1 MSIIEVKGLC
11 KSFGAL
17 EVLKGVDLTVE
28 EGEKIAVIGGSG
40 CGKSVFLRSLELL
53 EKPDAGVITID
64 GDEITKKGADV
75 DAIRRKM
82 GMVYQNFN
90 LFTHMDVM
98 DNLCLAP
105 VRLLRMPRKD
115 AEKRA
120 MELLETVSLTGK
132 AHAFPAVLSGGQ
144 KQRIAIA
151 RCLMMNPK
159 VMLFDEPTS
168 ALDPTMVGEVLATI
182 RQLAKRGM
190 TMLIVT
196 HEMAFA
202 RDVSDRVL
210 FFAEKGIYE
219 QGSPKE
225 LFDNPQGK
233 RTQAF
238 IRKLKTFSFH
248 VAERG
253 FDLMQLQGGIIR
265 FCEKY
270 GVEGPM
276 SNRLQLV
283 AEEMVF
289 ALLEGCYSKGDSPSI
304 EIEIEYGEAS
314 GEMRIEYSAEGRA
327 FNPMQSDGLTI
338 STEPG
343 IIILK
348 KMAKRI
354 DYRYENGVNR
364 FIAVM

>member
-11 KSFGAL
+11 KSFGTL
-17 EVLKGVDLTVE
+17 EVLNGVDLTVE
-28 EGEKIAVIGGSG
+28 EGEKIAIIGGSG

-53 EKPDAGVITID
+53 EKPDAGTITID

-75 DAIRRKM
+75 DAIRHKM

-90 LFTHMDVM
+90 LFTHMDAM

-105 VRLLRMPRKD
+105 VRLLHMPRED

-182 RQLAKRGM
+182 RQLAKKGM

-202 RDVSDRVL
+202 KDVSDRVL

-219 QGSPKE
+219 QGAPKD
-225 LFDNPQGK
+225 LFGDPRRK
-233 RTQAF
+233 LTQAF

-248 VAERG
+248 IADRD

-270 GVEGPM
+270 GVGGSL

-283 AEEMVF
+283 VEEMVY
-289 ALLEGCYSKGDSPSI
+289 ALIAGCCPSGESVSI
-304 EIEIEYGEAS
+304 EVEIEYGEAS
-314 GEMRIEYSAEGRA
+314 GETRIEYTAEGRA
-327 FNPMQSDGLTI
+327 FNPMQADDLPQSAELGVT
-338 STEPG
+338 
-343 IIILK
+343 ILK

-354 DYRYENGVNR
+354 DYQYENGVNR
-364 FIAVM
+364 FIAIL